1 MPRTLAPATA
11 LLGLITLAFL
21 SLGLPD
27 GSFGVAWPRMHLDL
41 GLPLGV
47 AGVLTT
53 SVTLLAGVSGFLSG
67 RILVRWG
74 TGPIVAGSCF
84 LTGAALLVAAGAQ
97 GAVGLAAAGVCLG
110 CGAGAVDA
118 GLNGYVARHYTV
130 RHMNWLHACWG
141 MGAAAGPL
149 AVGWALAAGHGWR
162 LAYVVLGGL
171 QLSLAV
177 ALWFARP
184 LWAAVPAHDPAARR
198 RHTGGGPPLDAR
210 SAAGW
215 ISPALL
221 FLYAALELSAGVWA
235 ASVLVVGRGA
245 TPGDAA
251 FATAAYYGAI
261 TGGRLLA
268 GWLGG
273 ERDPGQTLPAAV
285 LLALVGAVTFAL
297 APAPWVATAGLLA
310 LGLGFA
316 PLYPTLMHE
325 IPARFRPEDTPVLVA
340 RQTGAAYL
348 GAAGV
353 PAAAGLLAAKHLTI
367 LPWLLAG
374 GVLVLLAGLR
384 ILEARTGAR
393 RAALPSAAVAGRLEK

>member
-1 MPRTLAPATA
+1 
-11 LLGLITLAFL
+11 
-21 SLGLPD
+21 
-27 GSFGVAWPRMHLDL
+27 
-41 GLPLGV
+41 
-47 AGVLTT
+47 
-53 SVTLLAGVSGFLSG
+53 
-67 RILVRWG
+67 
-74 TGPIVAGSCF
+74 
-84 LTGAALLVAAGAQ
+84 
-97 GAVGLAAAGVCLG
+97 LAAAGICLG

-149 AVGWALAAGHGWR
+149 AVGWALAAGPGWR

-177 ALWFARP
+177 ALWLARP

-198 RHTGGGPPLDAR
+198 RHAGGGPPLDVR

-245 TPGDAA
+245 SAGDAA

-285 LLALVGAVTFAL
+285 TLALAGAVAFAL
-297 APAPWVATAGLLA
+297 APAPWVSTAGLLA

-374 GVLVLLAGLR
+374 GVLALLAGLR
-384 ILEARTGAR
+384 FLEARTGPG
-393 RAALPSAAVAGRLEK
+393 RAA